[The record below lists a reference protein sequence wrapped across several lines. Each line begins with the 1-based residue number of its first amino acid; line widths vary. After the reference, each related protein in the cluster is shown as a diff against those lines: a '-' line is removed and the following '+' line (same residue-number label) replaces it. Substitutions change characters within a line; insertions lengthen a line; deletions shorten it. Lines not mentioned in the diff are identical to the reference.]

1 MNCPKCG
8 KEIPQD
14 AIRCPEC
21 GEKIAEQENSDRERM
36 EAERQERIRSAEERR
51 RLEAERMEKSRLDR
65 ERRIRERQERDRMM
79 AERRREAQRQAAERM
94 FGGHPGETPSPA
106 SVENQ
111 VETETV
117 QPEPVADEAAEKE
130 RVEQEALLQAQRL
143 EKERVERERIE
154 AEKRAEA
161 ERLRQEEL
169 RREQERVERERQ
181 EQERIEQERRAEEVR
196 RRIAGL
202 EAARAE
208 LDRQEAL
215 RRQDKRKREY
225 LQALQRQHEQL
236 SELIRRNEALQELV
250 RRSRTI
256 EQDMYRARTEM
267 LEMQQLAQTV
277 LPDGEEISPAGT
289 KSEGTQLEPV
299 APEPVSPN
307 PEPESPRIEP
317 AVNREVLENFL
328 AAVQP
333 ARVLRQQPA
342 SLNDGVKSYLYAKAR
357 EAGGTKGD
365 LLNGGSELL
374 QAIDEELRR
383 GAPAGNDGYFALARS
398 SFAVADVLGDV
409 LFQYAE
415 DFLTEKCVNALS
427 RICRQ
432 ISRNE
437 NLAAGIVG
445 SPAWLKWDVR
455 MSILGGEQEKRQLE
469 KGIRTL
475 MILREQH
482 GEAQMKLFQQE
493 LARSVVIMVR
503 SLRGEQESHQLKC
516 AAAAFFYSMVQVR
529 PDQRIALPGRTEIT
543 PQLQESLRS
552 CGSLQCFETKLD
564 ELRASLAG
572 Q

>member
-1 MNCPKCG
+1 
-8 KEIPQD
+8 
-14 AIRCPEC
+14 
-21 GEKIAEQENSDRERM
+21 
-36 EAERQERIRSAEERR
+36 
-51 RLEAERMEKSRLDR
+51 
-65 ERRIRERQERDRMM
+65 MM

-94 FGGHPGETPSPA
+94 FGGRPGETPSPA
-106 SVENQ
+106 PVENQ
-111 VETETV
+111 PETENV
-117 QPEPVADEAAEKE
+117 QPEPAADEAAEKE
-130 RVEQEALLQAQRL
+130 RLERERAEQEAILQAQRL
-143 EKERVERERIE
+143 EKERIERERIE

-181 EQERIEQERRAEEVR
+181 ERERAEQERRAEEVR
-196 RRIAGL
+196 RRIADL

-208 LDRQEAL
+208 LDRQETL
-215 RRQDKRKREY
+215 RRQDKRRREY

-236 SELIRRNEALQELV
+236 SELLRRNEALQELV
-250 RRSRTI
+250 RCGRTI
-256 EQDMYRARTEM
+256 EQDMYRTRAEM

-289 KSEGTQLEPV
+289 QSEGTKPEPV

-307 PEPESPRIEP
+307 PQPEPEPPRIEP
-317 AVNREVLENFL
+317 AVNREVLEKFL

-365 LLNGGSELL
+365 LLIGGSELL
-374 QAIDEELRR
+374 QAIDDELRR

-437 NLAAGIVG
+437 KLAAGLVG

-475 MILREQH
+475 MTLREQH

-503 SLRGEQESHQLKC
+503 SLRGEPESHQLKC